1 MPVISS
7 SGSRVALITFS
18 HHWFTCLCHGE
29 GQIYLGNGLA
39 LSSQYYTYYLKGKCS
54 LALHTKYSP
63 GNYFHE
69 KVNTRPE
76 KPKCLFPIGTNL
88 STNRENA
95 ILIKEL
101 FSSLKT
107 GNWNLQFWNMDIWF
121 LEKTSEEN
129 CSLASIERVLSPT
142 LNNEH
147 TITRVPWWSNS

>member
-1 MPVISS
+1 MYWPGKISKVDCWVPKKK
-7 SGSRVALITFS
+7 VAKKYY
-18 HHWFTCLCHGE
+18 LCTWST
-29 GQIYLGNGLA
+29 IYIEIYISL
-39 LSSQYYTYYLKGKCS
+39 LSPYYLKGKYN
-54 LALHTKYSP
+54 LALHTKYFP
-63 GNYFHE
+63 RNYFHE
-69 KVNTRPE
+69 KVNTRPK

-107 GNWNLQFWNMDIWF
+107 GNWNLHFWNMDIWF

-129 CSLASIERVLSPT
+129 CPWASIERVLSPT

-147 TITRVPWWSNS
+147 SMTRLPWWSKS